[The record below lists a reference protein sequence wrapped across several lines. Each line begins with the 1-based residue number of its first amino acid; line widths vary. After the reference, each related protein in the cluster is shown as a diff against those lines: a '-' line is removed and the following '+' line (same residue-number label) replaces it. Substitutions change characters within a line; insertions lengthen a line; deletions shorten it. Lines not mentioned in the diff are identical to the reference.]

1 MIARWA
7 RATPDL
13 MRISVARHVA
23 YRSELTIWV
32 LTALLPLIMLMLW
45 DAVVADGP
53 VAGFG
58 RAEMARYFV
67 AALIVRQ
74 FTGAW
79 LIWELNFEIR
89 QGRLSTRLLRPFNV
103 FYPYAVWMLMAMPF
117 RAAIL
122 TPMLAVIVAWRPEL
136 LWMPPPATLA
146 VFLVSLALAWLLN
159 FLIQAFFGILSFWID
174 KSDGI
179 FGVWFAAYSLLS
191 GYVAPLA
198 MFPDSW
204 RPVLDVL
211 PFRGLLAV
219 PVELLG
225 GFLSPQDALRDLAF
239 QAGWCLF
246 FLALVMFT
254 WKRGLKRYG
263 AFGA

>member
-7 RATPDL
+7 KATPDL
-13 MRISVARHVA
+13 VRISVARHVA

-32 LTALLPLIMLMLW
+32 LTAVLPLIMLMLW
-45 DAVVADGP
+45 DAVAADGP

-58 RAEMARYFV
+58 RDEMARYFA

-79 LIWELNFEIR
+79 LIWEINHEIR
-89 QGRLSTRLLRPFNV
+89 TGGMSTRLLRPFNV
-103 FYPYAVWMLMAMPF
+103 FYPYAVWMLTAMPF
-117 RAAIL
+117 RAVIL
-122 TPMLAVIVAWRPEL
+122 APVVAVLVLWRPEL
-136 LWMPPPATLA
+136 VASPSGLSLA
-146 VFLVSLALAWLLN
+146 LFVISLALAWLMN
-159 FLIQAFFGILSFWID
+159 FLIQALFGIFSFWID
-174 KSDGI
+174 KSDGL

-198 MFPDSW
+198 VFPASW

-225 GFLSPQDALRDLAF
+225 GFLDPADAIDDLAL
-239 QAGWCLF
+239 QAGWCMF
-246 FLALVMFT
+246 FGMIAT
-254 WKRGLKRYG
+254 WAWGRGVRRYG